1 MWRGGD
7 VVPAINIPLYKYNFD
22 KNDDKSEVWKR
33 KDWNFSVWKREK
45 KFMRRR
51 ERGKKFF
58 LFSCTP
64 IHDLWQKKIYYKYCA
79 FPWSPLFWKPNL
91 FAIWLRSSVVSVL
104 FSVTAEM
111 SSLMTWNCYNIE
123 FLEIGE
129 LVLNGLAHNQLAQ
142 CRCLHW
148 LLTRKTHHSTYF

>member
-1 MWRGGD
+1 MLFQQLTYHYISVLLIMMIKAKCGKEKIEIFQFEKGKRNLLWRRG
-7 VVPAINIPLYKYNFD
+7 
-22 KNDDKSEVWKR
+22 
-33 KDWNFSVWKREK
+33 
-45 KFMRRR
+45 
-51 ERGKKFF
+51 ERDGKKI
-58 LFSCTP
+58 FSSSP
-64 IHDLWQKKIYYKYCA
+64 MHDLRKIYYKYCA

-148 LLTRKTHHSTYF
+148 LLTRKIHTTQLIFKSL